1 LTASRLLRLLRLL
14 RWWLP
19 VAVAV
24 ALSVSVSAVSAD
36 AGILTGSRVQVTVHP
51 GISLS
56 RSSGTATVPVRVSG
70 GGFGASEKVS
80 VFFGAARLDVTRA
93 TRAGRF
99 GPVTITVPVSV
110 TPGSKYRILARGW
123 TSKRTASESFA
134 VPADGLNWP
143 QFHYQASQDGY
154 DNTENELTPSD
165 VHLLGLKWRCGPG
178 GIVSATSPVVANGV
192 VYVTPESTL
201 GDLTAV
207 FATRAST
214 CAPARWSPLTP
225 GADVAEQSPPSD
237 TTPTISGGTLYV
249 GSAGSV
255 FYAYSLATRQ
265 QEWSFDTSQE
275 PGSGTFTSATVADG
289 AVYFGSSDG
298 LYYALNAASGA
309 QIWSYHTDPSAE
321 ASPAVA
327 NGLVYLAGGGNV
339 VALGAGTGTVMW
351 TYPNLHTIESAP
363 AVANGIVYVTDDNDT
378 ILALN
383 AYTGAKMWSAGISGT
398 GSSPAV
404 ANGVVYTGSTNG
416 DLYALNA
423 ATGSVL
429 WTYPI
434 GTGLVSPP
442 SVANGVVYIGANSQ
456 ETVYALNAASGKKL
470 WSYNLSSAGPGETV
484 KSSPAIADGVLYV
497 NAGNVYAFDLK

>member
-1 LTASRLLRLLRLL
+1 MIASRLL

-19 VAVAV
+19 LALAV
-24 ALSVSVSAVSAD
+24 ALCVPAVSAS
-36 AGILTGSRVQVTVHP
+36 AGILIGNRVQATAHA

-56 RSSGTATVPVRVSG
+56 RSSGTATVAVRVSG
-70 GGFGASEKVS
+70 SGFDASEKVS
-80 VFFGAARLDVTRA
+80 VFFGSARLDITRA

-99 GPVTITVPVSV
+99 GPVTIGVPVSV
-110 TPGSKYRILARGW
+110 TPGNKYRIMARGW
-123 TSKRTASESFA
+123 TSKRTASDSFSI
-134 VPADGLNWP
+134 PTDGLNWP
-143 QFHYQASQDGY
+143 QFHYQASQNGD
-154 DNTENELTPSD
+154 DSAENELSPSD
-165 VHLLGLKWRCGPG
+165 VHLLGLKWRCGPEG
-178 GIVSATSPVVANGV
+178 TVSATSPVVDDGE
-192 VYVTPESTL
+192 VYVTPESL
-201 GDLTAV
+201 LAGLTEV
-207 FATRAST
+207 VATHASS

-225 GADVAEQSPPSD
+225 SADNETEQAPPSD

-255 FYAYSLATRQ
+255 FYAYNLAGRAQ
-265 QEWSFDTSQE
+265 KWSFDTAQE

-309 QIWSYHTDPSAE
+309 QMWSYRTNPSDE
-321 ASPAVA
+321 SSPAVA
-327 NGLVYLAGGGNV
+327 NGLVYLSSGGNV
-339 VALGAGTGTVMW
+339 VALDAGTGTLMW
-351 TYPNLHTIESAP
+351 SYPNLHTIESAP
-363 AVANGIVYVTDDNDT
+363 TVANGVVYVTDDND
-378 ILALN
+378 IVLALN
-383 AYTGAKMWSAGISGT
+383 AFTGAKMWSAAIGGT

-404 ANGVVYTGSTNG
+404 ANGIVYTGSTNG

-423 ATGSVL
+423 ATGAMR

-434 GTGLVSPP
+434 GAGLVCPP

-456 ETVYALNAASGKKL
+456 ETMYALNAASGKKL
-470 WSYNLSSAGPGETV
+470 WSYNLSSAGPGDTV